1 MAPSR
6 ATVRFGFRESRQV
19 GPNFELN
26 GVLINYRG
34 DNLQPADYDSI
45 DNGGRGDAIDTLPGF
60 LRPSATNAMPV
71 ARILV
76 GKSSG
81 SHTGIQEYWPR
92 LKKPLIAAT
101 TRRSVKS

>member
-1 MAPSR
+1 MAFTLGWR
-6 ATVRFGFRESRQV
+6 EAVRIDWGTILLFGGGLALGDLMFSTGLARWIGE
-19 GPNFELN
+19 GLAGALN
-26 GVLINYRG
+26 
-34 DNLQPADYDSI
+34 
-45 DNGGRGDAIDTLPGF
+45 
-60 LRPSATNAMPV
+60 TNAMPV
-71 ARILV
+71 ARIRV